1 MVRPD
6 AYGGNVQRP
15 RKRDLCRDGA
25 AIAVVVILR
34 HVAAV
39 VRGDIGHQA
48 PRENLAGVEH
58 CGEQKR
64 LQDAPAAPRSPDDV
78 DGVASLATRGPRCV
92 ADISEDLEVDIVDDN
107 GGGVVDV
114 FSRKPASVLPHDRA
128 RRDLY
133 RWVDG
138 GLETMGAVAG
148 SSAQRVQQVRSG
160 LPPPLAV
167 RLEEALPFRR
177 CDRRSPF
184 NEPGSS
190 KKEIDMREWKSQSHV
205 KWYCKYHIVFSP
217 KYRKKA
223 MFGSLRKGVGK
234 ILREL
239 CNQSGVE
246 LVEGH
251 AMSDHVHLC
260 LSIPPKYSVAN
271 TVGFLKGK
279 SAIRIHREYLG
290 RTRNFTGFHFWARGY
305 CVSTVGLDEAVIR
318 DYIRNQEEEEKHQEQ
333 QNLRGL

>member
-1 MVRPD
+1 M
-6 AYGGNVQRP
+6 
-15 RKRDLCRDGA
+15 
-25 AIAVVVILR
+25 
-34 HVAAV
+34 
-39 VRGDIGHQA
+39 
-48 PRENLAGVEH
+48 
-58 CGEQKR
+58 
-64 LQDAPAAPRSPDDV
+64 
-78 DGVASLATRGPRCV
+78 
-92 ADISEDLEVDIVDDN
+92 
-107 GGGVVDV
+107 
-114 FSRKPASVLPHDRA
+114 
-128 RRDLY
+128 
-133 RWVDG
+133 
-138 GLETMGAVAG
+138 
-148 SSAQRVQQVRSG
+148 
-160 LPPPLAV
+160 

-177 CDRRSPF
+177 VIDDLLSMNREVQKRRSTCESG
-184 NEPGSS
+184 N
-190 KKEIDMREWKSQSHV
+190 SQSHV

-318 DYIRNQEEEEKHQEQ
+318 DYNRNQEEEEKHQEQ
-333 QNLRGL
+333 QNLRGLYIHGAPFRTVEAPSRGLHQTTRFAGGS